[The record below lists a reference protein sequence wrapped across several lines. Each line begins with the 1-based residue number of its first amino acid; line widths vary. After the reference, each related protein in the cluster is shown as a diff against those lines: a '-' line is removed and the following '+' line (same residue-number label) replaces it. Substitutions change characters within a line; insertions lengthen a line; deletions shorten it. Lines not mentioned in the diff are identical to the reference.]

1 MSPAAETAENA
12 PEPRRPRWGLW
23 LGVVSIVLLVLLA
36 CGVAWI
42 LNTSSG
48 ARWAASMAVRVLAG
62 KLEVGAV
69 RGTIAGPLTVQSL
82 RYHDDTRG
90 VDVRVASATV
100 DIALLELRRR
110 RVHVKAFDATGVDV
124 RLSQREREEKEQEPQ
139 RERSLAPPID
149 IVLDEFAM
157 KDGRLSRDGKELLAA
172 RSAQVAG
179 SWTRE
184 ALVIRKLDLSSPD
197 GSVQVRG
204 NVSDRGNYVGRAE
217 GAFRWR
223 VGERSYAGELSAVS
237 EQQQLSLQLRMSAP
251 FGARL
256 DAKLEETDELP
267 WEFTLDVPSFDAR
280 EQLLKGRA
288 IEQLAAS
295 LTGKGHRTLA
305 EVHGQVSINGQNL
318 GIELLRAHYEEQVLH
333 LEPLTLVDP
342 TGHGTLSAT
351 GELRFGEAARAAS
364 QSPQA
369 LDRRVPPL
377 PLPADADAVPAAP
390 RADTAG
396 DDEALA
402 GETAPAPFFADL
414 HASWKGVQLPQEWVG
429 QPLAT
434 HGGVRVTGTP
444 ERFRADGQLSLGPPG
459 RLSDIALAVAGT
471 PERIEISQ
479 LSVKDTGGNL
489 TAKGVVQLKPA
500 IGWQFAARA
509 SQFDPGQFVARW
521 PGRLGFNLETNGTLT
536 EAGPNASLNLH
547 ELEGTLRGRT
557 LEGQGTLSVN
567 PERIVAG
574 DLRLRSGKSQLTV
587 NGRSGAAMDLDA
599 NLDIASLDDWVP
611 DSAGR
616 VRGQFHVSGV
626 WPDLRI
632 EGNAQGRALAYGEYS
647 AKTLRV
653 VADVRNP
660 RAPTGTLSVTANG
673 ILAAGFA
680 FSRTQLD
687 ASGDQAAHTVHLAA
701 KGQPVSTEIRVQGA
715 REGESWSGS
724 VDQLSVAVVGLSPLA
739 LREPVRIAWSPAS
752 FSVSQTCLEGDQI
765 SACAAATQ
773 DEAGE
778 LNASY
783 RLEHLPLGLIV
794 ALAAPNLPVHIEAVI
809 EGDGTIRRTPEGALF
824 GKARVSS
831 PSGRVSQMTEP
842 AQEDAGDVL
851 LTYAD
856 FQLTAELAGD
866 TAQGSLHSTINDSG
880 RVEGQLA
887 LSGLGGPAPAMN
899 GGAKL
904 AMPDLSPVEL
914 FVPQLADVGGNAEAT
929 VTASGTLTNPEIT
942 GNVTLRQLT
951 AEVPQ
956 VGIRLQDGELHG
968 SLTPGREIMLEG
980 RIRSGDGEITLDGRT
995 NDAGVLDVSVQGKE
1009 FLAANIPGARVIVA
1023 PDMNFVR
1030 TSEKMTLGGTVT
1042 IPRADVDLSKLP
1054 RSGAHAQSASPDV
1067 VVIDDKEDVA
1077 ARSRRVPLEVR
1088 VNVVLGDSVKLA
1100 GFGLDAQV
1108 QGKLQVVELPDEPT
1122 TANGEL
1128 RVSGTYKAYGQ
1139 DLTIEQGRI
1148 LFAGQEITDPQL
1160 NLVATRKVDTVTAK
1174 LMVTGSAQKPLLEV
1188 SSDPPMAQTQAL
1200 SYLVTGKP
1208 LSEVGQR
1215 EGDLMQSAARSLGGA
1230 AGNLLAKGLGRR
1242 LGIDQIGIE
1251 DNAAVG
1257 GSAFTVGQYLSP
1269 RLYLSYGVGLF
1280 EPGQVVTVR
1289 YRISDR
1295 LALEAVQGTLSQR
1308 AGINW
1313 RLER

>member
-1 MSPAAETAENA
+1 MSPPAETAEHA
-12 PEPRRPRWGLW
+12 PEPRRPRGWLW
-23 LGVVSIVLLVLLA
+23 LAVAVIALLVLLA
-36 CGVAWI
+36 CGIAWV

-48 ARWAASMAVRVLAG
+48 ARWAASTAVRVLAG
-62 KLEVGAV
+62 KLEVGTV
-69 RGTIAGPLTVQSL
+69 RGTIAGPLTVQSV
-82 RYHDDTRG
+82 RYHDEARG
-90 VDVRVASATV
+90 VDVRVSSATI
-100 DIALLELRRR
+100 DIALLELPRR
-110 RVHVKAFDATGVDV
+110 RVHVKTFDTTGVDV
-124 RLSQREREEKEQEPQ
+124 RLSQREKEEEQEPR
-139 RERSLAPPID
+139 RERSLSPPID
-149 IVLDEFAM
+149 IVLDHFLL
-157 KDGRLSRDGKELLAA
+157 KDGRVSRDGKELFTA

-179 SWTRE
+179 SWTRKGV
-184 ALVIRKLDLSSPD
+184 AIRQLDVSSPD
-197 GSVQVRG
+197 GSLQVRG

-223 VGERSYAGELSAVS
+223 VGERQYAGELAAVS
-237 EQQQLSLQLRMSAP
+237 ENQQLGLQLRMSAP
-251 FGARL
+251 FDARL
-256 DAKLEETDELP
+256 DATLGETDELP
-267 WEFTLDVPSFDAR
+267 WEFTLDVPAFDAR
-280 EQLLKGRA
+280 EQLLKGDA
-288 IEQLAAS
+288 IERLAAS
-295 LTGKGHRTLA
+295 LTGKGHRTVA
-305 EVHGQVSINGQNL
+305 EVRGHVSINGQNL
-318 GIELLRAHYEEQVLH
+318 GIEPLRARYEEQVIL
-333 LEPLTLVDP
+333 LEQLTLVDP
-342 TGHGTLSAT
+342 TGNGTLSAT
-351 GELRFGEAARAAS
+351 GDLRFGEAARAAS
-364 QSPQA
+364 QSAQA
-369 LDRRVPPL
+369 FARRVPPL
-377 PLPADADAVPAAP
+377 PVPAEADAVPAAP
-390 RADTAG
+390 PADSADG
-396 DDEALA
+396 DEAPA
-402 GETAPAPFFADL
+402 SETAPAPFFADL

-429 QPLAT
+429 QALAT

-444 ERFRADGQLSLGPPG
+444 ARFRADGQLSLGPPG
-459 RLSDIALAVAGT
+459 RLSDIALAVDGT

-489 TAKGVVQLKPA
+489 TAKGVVRLKPE

-509 SQFDPGQFVARW
+509 SQFDPGQFVAGW
-521 PGRLGFNLETNGTLT
+521 PGRLGFSFQTNGTLT
-536 EAGPNASLNLH
+536 EGGPNVSLDLH
-547 ELEGTLRGRT
+547 ELRGTLRERT
-557 LEGQGTLSVN
+557 LEGRGTLSVN
-567 PERIVAG
+567 PERVVAG
-574 DLRLRSGKSQLTV
+574 DLLLRSGKSQLTV

-599 NLDIASLDDWVP
+599 NLDIASLDDWIP
-611 DSAGR
+611 DSAGS
-616 VRGQFHVSGV
+616 VRGQFHVSGI

-653 VADVRNP
+653 VADVSNP
-660 RAPTGTLSVTANG
+660 RSPAGTLSVTANE

-680 FSRTQLD
+680 FSRTQID
-687 ASGDQAAHTVHLAA
+687 ASGDQGAHTVHVTAR
-701 KGQPVSTEIRVQGA
+701 GEPVSTEIRLQGA

-739 LREPVRIAWSPAS
+739 LRAPVRIAWSPAS
-752 FSVSQTCLEGDQI
+752 FSVSETCLEGDQI
-765 SACAAATQ
+765 SACAAAMQ

-778 LNASY
+778 LSASY
-783 RLEHLPLGLIV
+783 RLEHLPLGLVV

-824 GKARVSS
+824 GQAHLSS
-831 PSGRVSQMTEP
+831 PSGRVSQMTAP
-842 AQEDAGDVL
+842 AQEDAGDAL

-856 FQLTAELAGD
+856 FELTAELAGD
-866 TAQGSLHSTINDSG
+866 SAQGSLHSTINDSG

-887 LSGLGGPAPAMN
+887 LSNLGGPSPALN

-904 AMPDLSPVEL
+904 VVPDLSPIEL
-914 FVPQLADVGGNAEAT
+914 FVPQLAAVGGNAEAT
-929 VTASGTLTNPEIT
+929 VTVSGAMANPEII
-942 GNVTLRQLT
+942 GDVTLRQLT

-956 VGIRLQDGELHG
+956 VGIRLQDGEMRG
-968 SLTPGREIMLEG
+968 SMTPGREITLAG
-980 RIRSGDGEITLDGRT
+980 HIRSGDGEITLDGHT
-995 NDAGVLDVSVQGKE
+995 TSAGVLDVSVQGKD
-1009 FLAANIPGARVIVA
+1009 FLAANIPGARVIIA
-1023 PDMNFVR
+1023 PDVNFVR

-1054 RSGAHAQSASPDV
+1054 RSGARAQSASPDV
-1067 VVIDDKEDVA
+1067 VVIDDKEDA
-1077 ARSRRVPLEVR
+1077 AERSRRVPLEVR

-1108 QGKLQVVELPDEPT
+1108 QGRLQVVELPDEPT

-1128 RVSGTYKAYGQ
+1128 RVTGTYKAYGQ

-1208 LSEVGQR
+1208 LSEVGER